1 MAKANSTWK
10 VLPHEP
16 LMRLADNLWYVRG
29 SLEGMPLKRNM
40 VIARRGDGGL
50 VIHNPIAV
58 DDATMAAIEGWGPV
72 AFLLVP
78 NGYHRLDSAVF
89 KGRYP
94 AAKVLCPRG
103 ARGKVAEVVAVDGT
117 YEDFRDDPAITLENL
132 DGLGE
137 AEGAMVVRSS
147 DGATIVV
154 TDAIF
159 DVPHQP
165 GLVGLVLRYLTASTG
180 GPRVSRILKLL
191 VLKDKA
197 AFRAHLERLAATPGL
212 RRLIVAHDG
221 LVAGDAAAA
230 IRAAIGT
237 LG

>member
-16 LMRLADNLWYVRG
+16 LMKLADNLWYVRG
-29 SLEGMPLKRNM
+29 PLEGMPLKRNM

-72 AFLLVP
+72 AFILVP

-103 ARGKVAEVVAVDGT
+103 ARAKVAEVVAVDGT
-117 YEDFRDDPAITLENL
+117 YEDFPADEAISLENL
-132 DGLGE
+132 DGLGD
-137 AEGAMVVRSS
+137 AEGALVVRSS

-159 DVPHQP
+159 DVPHQT
-165 GLVGLVLRYLTASTG
+165 GIAGFILRHVTASTG
-180 GPRVSRILKLL
+180 GPRVSRILKLF

-212 RRLIVAHDG
+212 RRLIVAHNG
-221 LVAGDAAAA
+221 LVEGDGAAA
-230 IRAAIGT
+230 IRAAAATI
-237 LG
+237 